1 MTDCHR
7 EKVGLA
13 KQRVV
18 DELARFRSDRSNTRL
33 AALKAAMGNW
43 HDEVRAWSEA
53 NTAEPTKPD
62 LS

>member
-1 MTDCHR
+1 
-7 EKVGLA
+7 
-13 KQRVV
+13 VV